1 MQRAIAVFM
10 TPAQAGKAIDDL
22 IDSGFATSEISI
34 LAKKEAV
41 EHLVDDHRED
51 QAIETAGAGAVGG
64 TALGGLLGLIAGA
77 SALVVPGVG
86 TALAAGVWATVLG
99 TTAAGAGI
107 GAAYGG
113 FVGALIGFGVAEEQ
127 THVYVE
133 GLEGGGVLVSVKDEE
148 QSRLEKAEGIMQ
160 AHEGLGV
167 DIVDEDDR
175 VSS

>member
-10 TPAQAGKAIDDL
+10 TPAEAGEAIDEL
-22 IDSGFATSEISI
+22 IDAGFATSEISI
-34 LAKKEAV
+34 LAKKDAV
-41 EHLVDDHRED
+41 EHLVDDHREEE
-51 QAIETAGAGAVGG
+51 AIETAGAGAVGG

-86 TALAAGVWATVLG
+86 TAVAAGVWATVLG

-133 GLEGGGVLVSVKDEE
+133 GLESGGVLVSVRDKERM
-148 QSRLEKAEGIMQ
+148 RLEKAESVMRASDGI
-160 AHEGLGV
+160 GV
-167 DIVDEDDR
+167 DIVDEDD
-175 VSS
+175 SD

>member
-10 TPAQAGKAIDDL
+10 TPAEASEAIDDL
-22 IDSGFATSEISI
+22 INAGFATSEISI
-34 LAKKEAV
+34 LAKRDAV
-41 EHLVDDHRED
+41 EHLVGDQREEE
-51 QAIETAGAGAVGG
+51 AIETAEAGAVGG

-86 TALAAGVWATVLG
+86 TAVAAGVWATVLG

-133 GLEGGGVLVSVKDEE
+133 GLEEGGVLVSVRDEE
-148 QSRLEKAEGIMQ
+148 RRRLEKAEAVMEAHGGI
-160 AHEGLGV
+160 GI
-167 DIVDEDDR
+167 DIVAENENE
-175 VSS
+175 